1 MSGRRKMRKTVLAMI
16 CLVSFVFAISSV
28 SAPTGT
34 VRIDPTLP
42 LMIGSPADFEVWV
55 QGAGDPTF
63 DPHILLVMTEECKL
77 GLAHDV
83 VVTWDGGSLTIVIDD
98 FVEAGDKYVPMSGAT
113 NGARYTVASLKDHI
127 GTEGPVFY
135 AMGSILEGPLHN
147 SPRAAFTVTI
157 NSTSPRMLVYVMGKM
172 DAAGDLFDTRVPP
185 TIPGFV
191 VPEVGTLLL
200 TLAPL
205 GAFGLYAFK
214 RRRS

>member
-1 MSGRRKMRKTVLAMI
+1 MI
-16 CLVSFVFAISSV
+16 CLVSFVFAISSATA
-28 SAPTGT
+28 STGT
-34 VRIDPTLP
+34 IRIDPALP

-63 DPHILLVMTEECKL
+63 NPHILLVITEECKL
-77 GLAHDV
+77 GLAGDI
-83 VVTWDGGSLTIVIDD
+83 VVTWDGGSLNIAPNEFIEATDK
-98 FVEAGDKYVPMSGAT
+98 FVPPMGAT
-113 NGARYTVASLKDHI
+113 SGARYTVASLKDHI
-127 GTEGPVFY
+127 GTEGPIFW
-135 AMGSILEGPLHN
+135 AMGSILEGPIHT
-147 SPRAAFTVTI
+147 SPRSAFTVTI
-157 NSTSPRMLVYVMGKM
+157 DSNSTRVLVYVMGM
-172 DAAGDLFDTRVPP
+172 TDSACGLFDTRVPP